1 MATSSDTGKV
11 EVLKEF
17 RDLITGAFERQDMSL
32 RQTAAAAG
40 ISPAFLSRIL
50 AGERG
55 LPDDDT
61 LLRLGRALDIK
72 PPEQVL
78 VAAGRLPTGM
88 KGLAALYL
96 RASGPL
102 NQQESREVAR
112 AIQAIVLKRQRG
124 KGRS

>member
-1 MATSSDTGKV
+1 MPTPSDTGKF
-11 EVLKEF
+11 EVPKEF
-17 RDLITGAFERQDMSL
+17 RDLILGAFEKQDMSL

-55 LPDDDT
+55 LPDDET

-78 VAAGRLPTGM
+78 VAAGRLPEGM
-88 KGLAALYL
+88 KRLAALYL
-96 RASGPL
+96 RSTEPL
-102 NQQESREVAR
+102 NRQETREVAR
-112 AIQAIVLKRQRG
+112 AIQAIVFKRQRG

>member
-1 MATSSDTGKV
+1 MTTSTETGKFDV
-11 EVLKEF
+11 PREF
-17 RDLITGAFERQDMSL
+17 RELITGAFERQGMSL

-55 LPDDDT
+55 LPDDEI

-78 VAAGRLPTGM
+78 VAAGRLPEGM
-88 KGLAALYL
+88 KSLAALYL
-96 RASGPL
+96 RASEPL
-102 NQQESREVAR
+102 NRQESREVAR
-112 AIQAIVLKRQRG
+112 AIQAIILKRQRG
-124 KGRS
+124 KGRA

>member
-1 MATSSDTGKV
+1 MPTSGDTGKF
-11 EVLKEF
+11 EVPKEF
-17 RDLITGAFERQDMSL
+17 RDLITGAFEKQDMSL

-78 VAAGRLPTGM
+78 VAAGRLPEGM
-88 KGLAALYL
+88 KRLAALYL
-96 RASGPL
+96 RATEPL
-102 NQQESREVAR
+102 NRQESREVAR